1 MRYLMATFTRDT
13 EIFCDEDML
22 REDYQPESIIGR
34 QSVLDAYKTALQP
47 VVNGA
52 QPRNVFLYGKT
63 GVGKTAVSRYLLD
76 QLQRDTA
83 QYDDVNLSVFWLNCT
98 NLSSSYQVA
107 VNLVNMLR
115 SDDNQISTTGYP
127 QQRVFDLLYEEI
139 DAVGGTV
146 LLVFDEI
153 HHIGT
158 DDEILYEIPRARS
171 NGYLSD
177 AKPGVIGISN
187 DFGFRD
193 NLSPKVKD
201 TLCEEEIHFS
211 PYNAPELEE
220 ILHRR
225 ADGALYDDA
234 TGSGVISLCAA
245 TAAQDTGSAR
255 QALDL
260 LYKAGE
266 IARSNDQ
273 LQIVEGDV
281 HVARDK
287 LEQSQIEQGIR
298 ELTKHGHL
306 ALVATLHLALEG
318 DTPTRVREIYPR
330 YRTIATQ
337 SDVEPLVRRRMHDH
351 LADLAMLGILDRHGR
366 NEGRSGGQYYEY
378 EFSVDL
384 ELVLEAVSELEAL
397 VLPRIVARSIRTR
410 IQ

>member
-1 MRYLMATFTRDT
+1 MATFTRDT
-13 EIFCDEDML
+13 EIFRDEDML
-22 REDYQPESIIGR
+22 REDYQPNSITGR
-34 QSVLDAYKTALQP
+34 ETVLSAYETALQP

-76 QLQRDTA
+76 QLQRDTE
-83 QYDDVNLSVFWLNCT
+83 QYDDVDLAVVWLNCT

-107 VNLVNMLR
+107 VNLVNTLR
-115 SDDNQISTTGYP
+115 PADEQISTTGYP
-127 QQRVFDLLYEEI
+127 QQRVFDLLYEEL
-139 DAVGGTV
+139 DAMGGTV

-153 HHIGT
+153 DHIGS

-171 NGYLSD
+171 NGYLAD

-193 NLSPKVKD
+193 TLSPKVKD

-211 PYNAPELEE
+211 PYTAPELEE

-225 ADGALYDDA
+225 AEGALYEDA

-266 IARSNDQ
+266 IARANDQ
-273 LQIVEGDV
+273 SQIVEADV
-281 HVARDK
+281 HAARDK
-287 LEQSQIEQGIR
+287 LEQSQIEQGMR

-306 ALVATLHLALEG
+306 ALVATLQLALE
-318 DTPTRVREIYPR
+318 DETPTRVREIFPR
-330 YRTIATQ
+330 YRAVAKR
-337 SDVEPLVRRRMHDH
+337 SDVDPLVRRRMHDH

-384 ELVLEAVSELEAL
+384 ELVIDAVAEFET
-397 VLPRIVARSIRTR
+397 VTLPRSVARSVRARTH
-410 IQ
+410 